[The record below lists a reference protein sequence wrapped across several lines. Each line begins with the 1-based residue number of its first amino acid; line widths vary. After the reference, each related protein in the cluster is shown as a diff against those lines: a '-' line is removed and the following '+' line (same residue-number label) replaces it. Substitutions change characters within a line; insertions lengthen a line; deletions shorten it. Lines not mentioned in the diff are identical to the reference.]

1 MTLFFCKTATYM
13 TIMNKAEDGGKPV
26 PMNTDN
32 NGPWDIGPSGDD
44 GPPGRKPRGKGPAN
58 AENGASEP
66 EKPSSPWEPAKP
78 ASGQKSRGPSLEE
91 LFRRGAGGAK
101 GGGWNGLPPRADG
114 KSWWPIIIGGLALL
128 WLSWTSVHRLD
139 SQEQGV
145 VTLFGKYSRTAGPG
159 IALTLPAP
167 IERLE
172 KIDTQ
177 GIRRTTIGSPK
188 ASDDNLVL
196 TKDES
201 LIDMSY
207 EVGWSIRDP
216 EQFLFQI
223 DQPQKTVEEVAESA
237 MRAAVANFNLN
248 EAFGSGRGEIEA
260 QVRQRMQDILDE
272 YRAGI
277 SIRRITILQ
286 SDPPAAVNEAFRE
299 VNAAQQRRE
308 SYLNDA
314 RGYASRMTE
323 QALGE
328 TAEFD
333 KIYEQYKTAPEVTR
347 RRLYYETMEQVLGKV
362 DKTIV
367 ESGNVQPYLPLPE
380 LGKRKAAQLEEPVTV
395 TGKK

>member
-1 MTLFFCKTATYM
+1 MMEKY
-13 TIMNKAEDGGKPV
+13 DGGAPR
-26 PMNTDN
+26 PLN
-32 NGPWDIGPSGDD
+32 NNGKGPWDFPGSDGGDSD
-44 GPPGRKPRGKGPAN
+44 PPKKGRTKPVHDEPVADKGPT
-58 AENGASEP
+58 G
-66 EKPSSPWEPAKP
+66 EKGEGPKRPKNPWEPQSASQQKP
-78 ASGQKSRGPSLEE
+78 RNASLEE
-91 LFRRGAGGAK
+91 LFRRAGG
-101 GGGWNGLPPRADG
+101 GGGGSGGWGGLPKRSDG
-114 KSWWPIIIGGLALL
+114 KSWLPLILGALAVV
-128 WLSWTSVHRLD
+128 WVAFTSIHRLD

-145 VTLFGKYSRTAGPG
+145 VTLFGKYSRTVGSG
-159 IALTLPAP
+159 ISFTLPAP
-167 IERLE
+167 LERME

-223 DQPQKTVEEVAESA
+223 DQPATTVKEVAESA
-237 MRAAVANFNLN
+237 MRAAVANFDLN
-248 EAFGSGRGEIEA
+248 QAFGSSRGEIEA
-260 QVRQRMQDILDE
+260 QVRQRMQAILDE

-277 SIRRITILQ
+277 RIQRVTILQ
-286 SDPPAAVNEAFRE
+286 SDPPAAVNDAFRE

-314 RGYASRMTE
+314 RGYASRVTE
-323 QALGE
+323 LAAGE
-328 TAEFD
+328 AAEFD
-333 KIYEQYKTAPEVTR
+333 KIYEQYQAAPVVTR
-347 RRLYYETMEQVLGKV
+347 RRLYYETMEQVLSKV

-367 ESGNVQPYLPLPE
+367 EGGNVQPYLPLPE
-380 LGKRKAAQLEEPVTV
+380 IQRRQTTQPGNGVTITNEAA